1 MTTRRHEPPKARG
14 KLRVVP
20 PPPGG
25 DPTPKATPADTRRQ
39 PLKGRDARAEAARL
53 FAEGFNVSEVAR
65 RVGVSRQTASEW
77 RNHRALEEVSAEKEK
92 RAAAFED
99 SVAPAR
105 AKLKAG
111 ALRAAEV
118 LVDQLDSTD
127 PAVASAA
134 ARTLLDRVGVPRA
147 EVVVAEA
154 GLPDLS
160 GLTPEELDAFEGL
173 MRKIG
178 GRG

>member
-1 MTTRRHEPPKARG
+1 MSDRDHTSTPRNRKG

-20 PPPGG
+20 PPPAGVTSRAVTPDHAPRSGEGG
-25 DPTPKATPADTRRQ
+25 R
-39 PLKGRDARAEAARL
+39 LEAARL
-53 FAEGFNVSEVAR
+53 HSEGVQVSEIARRLGVAR
-65 RVGVSRQTASEW
+65 ETVSRW
-77 RNHRALEEVSAEKEK
+77 VNHRAVEAVAAEREA
-92 RAAAFED
+92 RAQEFRD
-99 SVAPAR
+99 SVAAAR
-105 AKLKAG
+105 EKLKAG
-111 ALRAAEV
+111 AARAAEV
-118 LVDQLDSTD
+118 LVAQLDSTD

-160 GLTPEELDAFEGL
+160 GLTEAELDAWETL
-173 MRKIG
+173 NRKIG